1 MFSSWDR
8 FDGEAG
14 SRYEDDTLAL
24 GLGAAYRLDT
34 HWTLRAGY
42 LFDEGKS
49 YAAAMVPTGP
59 LGDQHVVSLGA
70 GYTPDGARGVDLAVA
85 HSRGEELA
93 SEIAGLNGD
102 FEDFQRWTA
111 AVTGWWRF

>member
-1 MFSSWDR
+1 
-8 FDGEAG
+8 
-14 SRYEDDTLAL
+14 
-24 GLGAAYRLDT
+24 
-34 HWTLRAGY
+34 
-42 LFDEGKS
+42 
-49 YAAAMVPTGP
+49 
-59 LGDQHVVSLGA
+59 
-70 GYTPDGARGVDLAVA
+70 VDLAVA